1 MKKILIAG
9 LAIVLLIGG
18 GIYLKKQSSYSEYES
33 LQQIKTVPE
42 GIPSGVDYSPSGD
55 DQPEVVE
62 AVDERT
68 PEDIALDRRL
78 DEERKRNEKSKREKG
93 IVGVSL
99 RSTIDI
105 PELSL
110 DDLTRII
117 QTVETYMREHPD
129 RFSEPADDG
138 TKRRTPDP
146 RIENRLYAA
155 EKSGII
161 KGFEDDNLVA
171 WEVKKQDGE
180 YTMILLGRDSKEE
193 EWRILSEG
201 DVYQL
206 RKELSDGD

>member
-18 GIYLKKQSSYSEYES
+18 GIYLKKQSSYSEYER
-33 LQQIKTVPE
+33 LQQIETVPE
-42 GIPSGVDYSPSGD
+42 AIPSIPSIPSDVDYSPSGD
-55 DQPEVVE
+55 DHPEVVE
-62 AVDERT
+62 AEDERT

-105 PELSL
+105 PELSM
-110 DDLTRII
+110 DDLIRII
-117 QTVETYMREHPD
+117 ETVETYMREHPD
-129 RFSEPADDG
+129 RFPEPADDG

-180 YTMILLGRDSKEE
+180 YTMILLGRDS
-193 EWRILSEG
+193 
-201 DVYQL
+201 
-206 RKELSDGD
+206 